1 MVYSSGPQEPT
12 GVIGHRTFLP
22 WLRESLIG
30 GGGSDLVMTSLSIL
44 GWGAP
49 WSDPSQ
55 EELGL
60 PLLPPRPL
68 HFTSIH
74 LLLHNKGDVS
84 SLLSWF
90 FAHTP
95 KPTGHWP

>member
-1 MVYSSGPQEPT
+1 MNRRVTVQGPRRPRFRDQQGSLALGEPDRRW
-12 GVIGHRTFLP
+12 G
-22 WLRESLIG
+22 LRPG
-30 GGGSDLVMTSLSIL
+30 DNKLVH
-44 GWGAP
+44 P

-68 HFTSIH
+68 HLTSIH

-84 SLLSWF
+84 SLLARF
-90 FAHTP
+90 LVHALE
-95 KPTGHWP
+95 PTGHWP